1 MKILQ
6 KFNKYQKYWKYK
18 TRQQASNYYSRAINQ
33 HFWIKLRKY
42 YKNSTNTAAKY
53 WKTEILKI
61 QNINVAASQQLLL
74 WAINQHYGIKF
85 STVKIHKHSKI
96 PKIWKYKFWW
106 MVSKGPKSPQKT
118 VYFTESSF
126 RTLSKLKRKNR
137 KIFRKCSV
145 PHLVQIT
152 RKEQENI

>member
-96 PKIWKYKFWW
+96 PKIRKYKFWW

-118 VYFTESSF
+118 VYFTIFPHLVQIEEI
-126 RTLSKLKRKNR
+126 

-145 PHLVQIT
+145 PHLVQIM